1 MSLID
6 RGDYSIYGVKKVKSA
21 SSFIKMHA
29 VKSAKSRSVIME
41 AEATTLLKFIKGNQK
56 NQLVIPIYQ
65 RLYSWEKEQCKE
77 LWDDIIKIGGNDK
90 MDGHFI
96 GSILYVLDGITHSD
110 NALLIIDGQQRL
122 TTITLLLTALR
133 DHLNDEDEFLEKF
146 SCQKIESD
154 YLINSDKDGD
164 KKFRLILSESDKDTL
179 LSLIDENRRKPS
191 EPSSKIMENFK
202 LFEEWVSNTNKL
214 ETIFKGL
221 EKLMIVWIALKKEK
235 NDPQLIFESMNSKGI
250 ELTQTDL
257 IRNYIVMETEIE
269 KQEGFYNKYW
279 RAMEEEFKQNK
290 KWFDRFVRH
299 YLTIKTREIP
309 NINKVY
315 VALKD
320 YRQKEGIGIEDLLK
334 DLQKYCGYFCQIVFK
349 KEANKDLNKALG
361 FLVDLEMDVIYP
373 LLLELYSDYSDGVLS
388 KADFIPIIALI
399 ESYICRRAVCGL
411 GTNSLNKVFPSF
423 TKHIQKDEYFKSLKA
438 HFGYLTEKQRFP
450 NNDEFKKLFIT
461 IDFYHFKKREY
472 FFERLENFE
481 RKERVYTHE
490 YTIEHIM
497 PQTLTEDT
505 KEWERDLGENFK
517 EIHDKYLHTIGNLTL
532 TGYNSEYSNKSFQ
545 EKRDME
551 GGFKDSPLRLNQGL
565 RDLKSFGEEEIK
577 KRANDLADLA
587 LKIWTY
593 PKLDA
598 ETLEKYKPKKDK
610 KEKKVYDL
618 NSYKF
623 GSHSRELF
631 DILSKGIKALDEKIV
646 ENFNQDY
653 ISYKFS
659 KNFVDI
665 VAQTKDLK
673 LYLNM
678 PFYEL
683 QDEKNLARDMTNKGH
698 LGNGDIEV
706 KLETKENIPYCLGL
720 IKQALEKQMGGR
732 NRQ

>member
-1 MSLID
+1 MKEDDKAEAID
-6 RGDYSIYGVKKVKSA
+6 SKAIKLLE
-21 SSFIKMHA
+21 FIKD
-29 VKSAKSRSVIME
+29 
-41 AEATTLLKFIKGNQK
+41 NQK

-65 RLYSWEKEQCKE
+65 RLYSWEKEQCKQ
-77 LWDDIIKIGGNDK
+77 LWDDIIKTGGNDQIE
-90 MDGHFI
+90 GHFI

-133 DHLNDEDEFLEKF
+133 DHWSDKRKEIEDH
-146 SCQKIESD
+146 
-154 YLINSDKDGD
+154 YLINSGKDGD
-164 KKFRLILSESDKDTL
+164 KKFRLILSDSDKDTL
-179 LSLIDENRRKPS
+179 LYLIDKDRRKPS
-191 EPSSKIMENFK
+191 ELSLKIMENFK
-202 LFEEWVSNTNKL
+202 LFEKWIRENTGKL

-221 EKLMIVWIALKKEK
+221 EKLMIVYIALKKGK
-235 NDPQLIFESMNSKGI
+235 YDPQLIFENMNSKGM
-250 ELTQTDL
+250 ELKQTDL
-257 IRNYIVMETEIE
+257 IRNYVVMETEIE
-269 KQEGFYNKYW
+269 KQESFYNKYW
-279 RAMEEEFKQNK
+279 RAMEEDFKQSKREDLFNK
-290 KWFDRFVRH
+290 FVRH

-309 NINKVY
+309 NIKKVY
-315 VALKD
+315 VAFKD

-334 DLQKYCGYFCQIVFK
+334 DLQKYCGYFCRIVFK
-349 KEANKDLNKALG
+349 KETDKDLNKALG

-399 ESYICRRAVCGL
+399 ESYICRRAVCNL
-411 GTNSLNKVFPSF
+411 GINSLNKVFPSF
-423 TKHIQKDEYFKSLKA
+423 TKRIQKNEYFESLKA

-450 NNDEFKKLFIT
+450 NNDEFKNSFIT
-461 IDFYHFKKREY
+461 IDFYKFQKKEY
-472 FFERLENFE
+472 FFERLENFDT
-481 RKERVYTHE
+481 KEPVNTKE
-490 YTIEHIM
+490 CTIEHIM
-497 PQTLTEDT
+497 PQKLTE
-505 KEWERDLGENFK
+505 EWKRDLGENFQA
-517 EIHDKYLHTIGNLTL
+517 IHDKYLHTIGNLTL
-532 TGYNSEYSNKSFQ
+532 TGYNEKYSNNSFQ

-551 GGFKDSPLRLNQGL
+551 KGFKDSPLRLNQGL
-565 RDLKSFGEEEIK
+565 RDLESFGEEEIK
-577 KRANDLADLA
+577 KRANDLVDLA

-593 PKLDA
+593 PNLDA

-610 KEKKVYDL
+610 KEKKVYGL
-618 NSYKF
+618 SSYKF

-631 DILSKGIKALDEKIV
+631 DILSKEIKALDERID

-653 ISYKFS
+653 ISYKFG

-665 VAQTKDLK
+665 VVQTKDLK

-678 PFYEL
+678 KFNEL

-720 IKQALEKQMGGR
+720 IKQVLEKQMGGR

>member
-1 MSLID
+1 
-6 RGDYSIYGVKKVKSA
+6 
-21 SSFIKMHA
+21 
-29 VKSAKSRSVIME
+29 ME
-41 AEATTLLKFIKGNQK
+41 ANKNTLLKFIKGNQK

-65 RLYSWEKEQCKE
+65 RLYSWEKEQCKQ
-77 LWDDIIKIGGNDK
+77 LWDDIIKIGGDDK

-122 TTITLLLTALR
+122 TTITLLLIALR
-133 DHLNDEDEFLEKF
+133 NHLSDEVKRKEIEDH
-146 SCQKIESD
+146 

-164 KKFRLILSESDKDTL
+164 KKFRLILSESDRDTL
-179 LSLIDENRRKPS
+179 LSLIDKDRRKPG
-191 EPSSKIMENFK
+191 EPSSKIVENFK
-202 LFEEWVSNTNKL
+202 LFEKWVSQNTNKL

-221 EKLMIVWIALKKEK
+221 DKLMIVEIALEK
-235 NDPQLIFESMNSKGI
+235 GKDDSQLIFESMNSKGM
-250 ELTQTDL
+250 ELAQTDL
-257 IRNYIVMETEIE
+257 IRNYIVMETEVE

-279 RAMEEEFKQNK
+279 RAMEEDFKQNEKQDK
-290 KWFDRFVRH
+290 KLFDRFVRH

-309 NINKVY
+309 NISKIY

-320 YRQKEGIGIEDLLK
+320 YRQKKGIGIEALLQ

-349 KEANKDLNKALG
+349 KESDKDKDDKKLNKALG

-388 KADFIPIIALI
+388 KDDFISIIALI

-438 HFGYLTEKQRFP
+438 HFGSLTEKQRFP
-450 NNDEFKKLFIT
+450 NNDEFKDRFIT
-461 IDFYHFKKREY
+461 IDFYKFQKKEY
-472 FFERLENFE
+472 FFERLENFD

-497 PQTLTEDT
+497 PKKLTE
-505 KEWERDLGENFK
+505 EWERDLGENFQ
-517 EIHDKYLHTIGNLTL
+517 EIHNKYLHTIGNLTL
-532 TGYNSEYSNKSFQ
+532 TGYNPEYGNKFFQ
-545 EKRDME
+545 EKQGME
-551 GGFKDSPLRLNQGL
+551 KGFKDSPLRLNQSL
-565 RDLKSFGEEEIK
+565 RKNLESFGEEEIK

-593 PKLDA
+593 PNLDA

-623 GSHSRELF
+623 SSHSRELF
-631 DILSKGIKALDEKIV
+631 DILSKEIKALDEKIV

-665 VAQTKDLK
+665 VVQTENLK

-678 PFYEL
+678 KFNEL

-732 NRQ
+732 NR

>member
-1 MSLID
+1 
-6 RGDYSIYGVKKVKSA
+6 
-21 SSFIKMHA
+21 
-29 VKSAKSRSVIME
+29 ME
-41 AEATTLLKFIKGNQK
+41 AKATTLLEFMKENQK

-65 RLYSWEKEQCKE
+65 RLYSWEKEQCKQ
-77 LWDDIIKIGGNDK
+77 LWDDIIKIGGDDK

-96 GSILYVLDGITHSD
+96 GSILYVLDGIKHSN

-122 TTITLLLTALR
+122 TTVTLLLTALR
-133 DHLNDEDEFLEKF
+133 DHLSDEVKRKE
-146 SCQKIESD
+146 IENH

-179 LSLIDENRRKPS
+179 LSLIDKDRRKPS

-202 LFEEWVSNTNKL
+202 LFEEWISKNTDKL
-214 ETIFKGL
+214 GTIFKGL
-221 EKLMIVWIALKKEK
+221 EKLTIVWIALEK
-235 NDPQLIFESMNSKGI
+235 GKDDPQLIFESMNSKGI
-250 ELTQTDL
+250 ELAQTDL
-257 IRNYIVMETEIE
+257 IRNYIVMETETE

-334 DLQKYCGYFCQIVFK
+334 DLQKYCGYFYQIVFK
-349 KEANKDLNKALG
+349 KEADKDLNKALS

-388 KADFIPIIALI
+388 KQDFIPIIALI
-399 ESYICRRAVCGL
+399 ESYLCRRAVCGL
-411 GTNSLNKVFPSF
+411 GTNILNKVFPSF
-423 TKHIQKDEYFKSLKA
+423 ARHIQKDEYFESLKV
-438 HFGYLTEKQRFP
+438 HFGSLTNNQKFP
-450 NNDEFKKLFIT
+450 NDDEFKDRLIT
-461 IDFYHFKKREY
+461 IAFYNKFKKKTKC
-472 FFERLENFE
+472 FLERLENFDT
-481 RKERVYTHE
+481 KEPVDTQKCN
-490 YTIEHIM
+490 IEHIM
-497 PQTLTEDT
+497 PQKFTE
-505 KEWERDLGENFK
+505 EWERDLGENFQA
-517 EIHDKYLHTIGNLTL
+517 IHDKYLHTIGNLTL
-532 TGYNSEYSNKSFQ
+532 TGYNPEYSNKSFQ

-551 GGFKDSPLRLNQGL
+551 KGFKDSPLRLNQGL
-565 RDLKSFGEEEIK
+565 RDLESFGEEEIK

-593 PKLDA
+593 PKLDT

-631 DILSKGIKALDEKIV
+631 DILSKGIKDLDEKIV

-665 VAQTKDLK
+665 VVQTKDLK

-678 PFYEL
+678 KFNEL

>member
-1 MSLID
+1 MKAN
-6 RGDYSIYGVKKVKSA
+6 V
-21 SSFIKMHA
+21 
-29 VKSAKSRSVIME
+29 
-41 AEATTLLKFIKGNQK
+41 TTLLNFIKGNQK

-65 RLYSWEKEQCKE
+65 RVYSWEKEQCKQ
-77 LWDDIIKIGGNDK
+77 LWDDIIKIGGDDK

-96 GSILYVLDGITHSD
+96 SSILYVLDGITHSD

-133 DHLNDEDEFLEKF
+133 DHLSDEVKRKE
-146 SCQKIESD
+146 IED
-154 YLINSDKDGD
+154 HYLINSDKDGD

-179 LSLIDENRRKPS
+179 LSLIDKDRRKPS
-191 EPSSKIMENFK
+191 EPSSKIVENFK
-202 LFEEWVSNTNKL
+202 LFEEWISQDTNKL

-221 EKLMIVWIALKKEK
+221 EKLMIVEIALEK
-235 NDPQLIFESMNSKGI
+235 GKDDPQLIFESMNSKGM

-269 KQEGFYNKYW
+269 KQEGFYNIYNKYW

-290 KWFDRFVRH
+290 KLFDRFVRH

-315 VALKD
+315 AALKN
-320 YRQKEGIGIEDLLK
+320 YRQKEGIGIEYLLE
-334 DLQKYCGYFCQIVFK
+334 DLQKYYGYFCRIVFK
-349 KEANKDLNKALG
+349 KEPDKDLNKALG

-388 KADFIPIIALI
+388 KDDFIPIIALI

-423 TKHIQKDEYFKSLKA
+423 TKHIQKDEYFKSLEA

-450 NNDEFKKLFIT
+450 NNDEFKDCFIT
-461 IDFYHFKKREY
+461 IDFYKFQKNRY
-472 FFERLENFE
+472 FFERLENFD
-481 RKERVYTHE
+481 RKERVPTHE
-490 YTIEHIM
+490 YTTEHIM
-497 PQTLTEDT
+497 PQKLEE
-505 KEWERDLGENFK
+505 EWKRDLGENFQ
-517 EIHDKYLHTIGNLTL
+517 EIHNKYLHTIGNLTL
-532 TGYNSEYSNKSFQ
+532 TGYNSTYRNKSFQ
-545 EKRDME
+545 EKRGME
-551 GGFKDSPLRLNQGL
+551 KGFKDSPLRLNQGL
-565 RDLKSFGEEEIK
+565 RGLESFGEKEIK

-618 NSYKF
+618 SSYKF

-653 ISYKFS
+653 ISYKFD

-665 VAQTKDLK
+665 VVQTKDLK

-678 PFYEL
+678 KFNEL

>member
-6 RGDYSIYGVKKVKSA
+6 RGDYSIYGVKKVKSV

-29 VKSAKSRSVIME
+29 VKSAKSRSVIMK
-41 AEATTLLKFIKGNQK
+41 ADATTLLNFIKGNQK

-65 RLYSWEKEQCKE
+65 RLYSWEKEQCKQ

-96 GSILYVLDGITHSD
+96 GSILYVLDGITHS
-110 NALLIIDGQQRL
+110 NNVLLIIDGQQRL

-133 DHLNDEDEFLEKF
+133 DHWSDKRKEIEDH
-146 SCQKIESD
+146 
-154 YLINSDKDGD
+154 YLINSDKDSG

-179 LSLIDENRRKPS
+179 LSLIDKDRRKPS
-191 EPSSKIMENFK
+191 EPSSKIVENFK
-202 LFEEWVSNTNKL
+202 LFEEWIRKNTNQL

-221 EKLMIVWIALKKEK
+221 EKLMIVEIALEK
-235 NDPQLIFESMNSKGI
+235 GKDDPQRIFESMNSKGM
-250 ELTQTDL
+250 ELAQTDL

-279 RAMEEEFKQNK
+279 RAMEEEFKQNEK
-290 KWFDRFVRH
+290 LFDRFVRH

-320 YRQKEGIGIEDLLK
+320 YRQKERIGIEDLLK

-349 KEANKDLNKALG
+349 KEADKDKDLNEALG
-361 FLVDLEMDVIYP
+361 FLVDLEMDVVYP

-388 KADFIPIIALI
+388 KDDFIPIIALI

-411 GTNSLNKVFPSF
+411 ATNSLNKVFSSF

-438 HFGYLTEKQRFP
+438 HFGYLTNNQRFP
-450 NNDEFKKLFIT
+450 NNDEFKDCFIT

-472 FFERLENFE
+472 FFERLENFD

-490 YTIEHIM
+490 YTTEHIM
-497 PQTLTEDT
+497 SQKLTE
-505 KEWERDLGENFK
+505 EWERDLGENFQ
-517 EIHDKYLHTIGNLTL
+517 EIYNKYLHTIGNLTL

-545 EKRDME
+545 EKQGME
-551 GGFKDSPLRLNQGL
+551 KGFKDSPLRLNQGL
-565 RDLKSFGEEEIK
+565 RDLEPFGEEKIK

-618 NSYKF
+618 SSYKF

-653 ISYKFS
+653 ISYKFD

-665 VAQTKDLK
+665 VVQTKDLK

-678 PFYEL
+678 KFNEL

-720 IKQALEKQMGGR
+720 IK
-732 NRQ
+732 

>member
-1 MSLID
+1 M
-6 RGDYSIYGVKKVKSA
+6 
-21 SSFIKMHA
+21 
-29 VKSAKSRSVIME
+29 
-41 AEATTLLKFIKGNQK
+41 
-56 NQLVIPIYQ
+56 VIPIYQ
-65 RLYSWEKEQCKE
+65 RVYSWEKKQCKQ

-90 MDGHFI
+90 MDRHFI

-110 NALLIIDGQQRL
+110 NVLLIIDGQQRL

-133 DHLNDEDEFLEKF
+133 NHWSDKRKE
-146 SCQKIESD
+146 IENHC
-154 YLINSDKDGD
+154 LINSDKHGD

-179 LSLIDENRRKPS
+179 LYLIDKDRRKPS
-191 EPSSKIMENFK
+191 ELSLKIMENFK
-202 LFEEWVSNTNKL
+202 LFEEWVSNTDKL
-214 ETIFKGL
+214 EMIFKGL
-221 EKLMIVWIALKKEK
+221 EKLMIVEIALEK
-235 NDPQLIFESMNSKGI
+235 GKDDPQLIFESMNSKGM
-250 ELTQTDL
+250 ELVQTDL
-257 IRNYIVMETEIE
+257 IRNYIVMETEVE

-290 KWFDRFVRH
+290 KLFDRFVRH

-315 VALKD
+315 VVLKD
-320 YRQKEGIGIEDLLK
+320 YQQKEGIGIEDLLK
-334 DLQKYCGYFCQIVFK
+334 DLQKYCGYFCRIVFK
-349 KEANKDLNKALG
+349 KEDDKGLNKALG

-411 GTNSLNKVFPSF
+411 GANSLNKVFPSF

-450 NNDEFKKLFIT
+450 NNNEFKDCFIT
-461 IDFYHFKKREY
+461 IDFYKFKKNKY
-472 FFERLENFE
+472 FFERLENFD

-490 YTIEHIM
+490 YTTEHIM
-497 PQTLTEDT
+497 PQELTE
-505 KEWERDLGENFK
+505 EWERDLGENFQ

-532 TGYNSEYSNKSFQ
+532 TGYNSKYSNKSFQ
-545 EKRDME
+545 EKQGME
-551 GGFKDSPLRLNQGL
+551 KGFKDSPLRLNQGL
-565 RDLKSFGEEEIK
+565 RDLESFGEEEIK
-577 KRANDLADLA
+577 KRANVLADLA

-610 KEKKVYDL
+610 KEKKVYNL

-631 DILSKGIKALDEKIV
+631 DILSKEIKALDERIT

-653 ISYKFS
+653 ISYKFD
-659 KNFVDI
+659 KNFVSI
-665 VAQTKDLK
+665 VPLK
-673 LYLNM
+673 NGGLNLYLNM

-698 LGNGDIEV
+698 LRNGDIEI

>member
-1 MSLID
+1 MKAD
-6 RGDYSIYGVKKVKSA
+6 
-21 SSFIKMHA
+21 
-29 VKSAKSRSVIME
+29 
-41 AEATTLLKFIKGNQK
+41 ATPLLKFIKDNQK

-65 RLYSWEKEQCKE
+65 RVYSWEKEQCKE
-77 LWDDIIKIGGNDK
+77 LWDDIIKVGGDDK

-133 DHLNDEDEFLEKF
+133 DHWSDKRKEIEDH
-146 SCQKIESD
+146 

-179 LSLIDENRRKPS
+179 LSLIDKDKRKPS
-191 EPSSKIMENFK
+191 EPSLKIMENFK
-202 LFEEWVSNTNKL
+202 LFEEWIRKNTDKL

-221 EKLMIVWIALKKEK
+221 KKLMIVWIALEK
-235 NDPQLIFESMNSKGI
+235 GKDDPQLIFESMNSKGI
-250 ELTQTDL
+250 ELTQADL
-257 IRNYIVMETEIE
+257 IRNYIIMETEVGKRE
-269 KQEGFYNKYW
+269 DFYNQYW
-279 RAMEEEFKQNK
+279 RAMEEDFKQNETL
-290 KWFDRFVRH
+290 FNQFVRH

-315 VALKD
+315 VAFKR
-320 YRQKEGIGIEDLLK
+320 YQQERGIETEALLQ

-349 KEANKDLNKALG
+349 KEENKDLNKALG
-361 FLVDLEMDVIYP
+361 FLVDLEMDVVYP

-388 KADFIPIIALI
+388 NQDFTPIIALI

-411 GTNSLNKVFPSF
+411 GTNGLNKIFASF
-423 TKHIQKDEYFKSLKA
+423 TKKINKDQYLESIKA
-438 HFGYLTEKQRFP
+438 HFLSLETTKGRFP
-450 NNDEFKKLFIT
+450 KDSEFKNLFIT
-461 IDFYHFKKREY
+461 IDFYNLKGKKY
-472 FFERLENFE
+472 FFERLEKFD

-490 YTIEHIM
+490 YTTEHIM
-497 PQTLTEDT
+497 PQKLTE
-505 KEWERDLGENFK
+505 EWEKDLGENFQA
-517 EIHDKYLHTIGNLTL
+517 IHDKYLHTIGNLTL
-532 TGYNSEYSNKSFQ
+532 TGYNQEYSNNSFQ

-551 GGFKDSPLRLNQGL
+551 KGFKDSPLRLNQSL
-565 RDLKSFGEEEIK
+565 RDLESFGEEEIK

-593 PKLDA
+593 PNLDA
-598 ETLEKYKPKKDK
+598 ETLEKYKPK

-631 DILSKGIKALDEKIV
+631 DILSKEIKALNERIV

-665 VAQTKDLK
+665 VVQTKDLK

-678 PFYEL
+678 KFNEL

>member
-1 MSLID
+1 M
-6 RGDYSIYGVKKVKSA
+6 K
-21 SSFIKMHA
+21 
-29 VKSAKSRSVIME
+29 
-41 AEATTLLKFIKGNQK
+41 AEAAPLLKFIKDNQK
-56 NQLVIPIYQ
+56 NQLIIPIYQ
-65 RLYSWEKEQCKE
+65 RVYSWEKEQCKE
-77 LWDDIIKIGGNDK
+77 LWDDIIKIGGDDK

-96 GSILYVLDGITHSD
+96 GSIVFVHDGVYSTGH
-110 NALLIIDGQQRL
+110 NELLIIDGQQRL

-133 DHLNDEDEFLEKF
+133 DHLNDEDKFLEKF
-146 SCQKIESD
+146 SRQNIQND

-164 KKFRLILSESDKDTL
+164 KKFRLILSDSDKDTL
-179 LSLIDENRRKPS
+179 LSLIDKNRRKPS
-191 EPSSKIMENFK
+191 EPSSKIVENFK
-202 LFEEWVSNTNKL
+202 LFEEWVSNTDKL

-221 EKLMIVWIALKKEK
+221 EKLMIVEISLEK
-235 NDPQLIFESMNSKGI
+235 GKDDPQLIFESMNSKGI

-269 KQEGFYNKYW
+269 KQEGFYNKYY

-299 YLTIKTREIP
+299 YLTIKTRETP

-315 VALKD
+315 VAFKD

-334 DLQKYCGYFCQIVFK
+334 DLQKYCGYFCRIVSK
-349 KEANKDLNKALG
+349 KEADKDLNKALG

-373 LLLELYSDYSDGVLS
+373 LLLELYSDYSDKVLS
-388 KADFIPIIALI
+388 NADFKCSIALI
-399 ESYICRRAVCGL
+399 ESYICRRAVCGI
-411 GTNSLNKVFPSF
+411 PSSGLDKLF
-423 TKHIQKDEYFKSLKA
+423 ASFARHIQKDEYFKSLKA

-450 NNDEFKKLFIT
+450 NNDEFKNLFIT
-461 IDFYHFKKREY
+461 IDFYKFKKNKY
-472 FFERLENFE
+472 FFERLENFD

-497 PQTLTEDT
+497 PQKLTE
-505 KEWERDLGENFK
+505 EWERDLGENFQ
-517 EIHDKYLHTIGNLTL
+517 EIHNKYLHTIGNLTL
-532 TGYNSEYSNKSFQ
+532 TGYNREYSNNSFQ

-551 GGFKDSPLRLNQGL
+551 KGFKDSPLRLNQGL
-565 RDLKSFGEEEIK
+565 RDLESFGEEEIK

-593 PKLDA
+593 PNLNA

-618 NSYKF
+618 SSYKF
-623 GSHSRELF
+623 GSNSRELF
-631 DILSKGIKALDEKIV
+631 DILSKEIKAFDERIT

-653 ISYKFS
+653 ISYKFD

-665 VAQTKDLK
+665 VVQTKDLK

-678 PFYEL
+678 KFNEL
-683 QDEKNLARDMTNKGH
+683 QDEKKLARDMTNKGH